1 MQRER
6 SGVIRVVVGEDSP
19 LMRQIIVETLS
30 RDPDIEVVGTGS
42 DGREILKTVVEL
54 KPDCVTLDLDMP
66 VMNGLESLRY
76 IMSEWPTPIVILSAH
91 TASAARLALTCLEY
105 GAIDFVSKTN
115 KGMRFPTHEL
125 IDKVKAAASV
135 DTAKV
140 KFGPSDW
147 PFSAKT
153 KRNRSDQ
160 IESVILI
167 GASTGG
173 PQALME
179 IIPRLPEDLP
189 ACVVIAQH
197 MPPNFTRYLAERLN
211 ERSAL
216 VVSEAEEGD
225 LLLSERVLVTP
236 GGMHIFLEEHLGQP
250 AVMLLPRN
258 DLQRSACPSI
268 DFAMTSFA
276 PVFKERLIS
285 IVLTGMGRD
294 GTAGSIVVNRNGG
307 TVACQDGE
315 TSIIFGMPGSVI
327 NNGTAD
333 IVLPLE
339 AIADYIV
346 EKANELKSRELIYE
360 RQ

>member
-1 MQRER
+1 MHKER
-6 SGVIRVVVGEDSP
+6 SGVLRVVVGEDSP

-42 DGREILKTVVEL
+42 DGREVLKAVVEL

-66 VMNGLESLRY
+66 VMNGLETLRY
-76 IMSEWPTPIVILSAH
+76 IMSEWPTPVVILSAH

-115 KGMRFPTHEL
+115 RGMQFPTHEL
-125 IDKVKAAASV
+125 IEKVKAAATV
-135 DTAKV
+135 DATKV
-140 KFGPSDW
+140 KFGPTEW
-147 PFSAKT
+147 PFSSKT
-153 KRNRSDQ
+153 KRSRSNQ
-160 IESVILI
+160 IESIVLI

-189 ACVVIAQH
+189 ACVII
-197 MPPNFTRYLAERLN
+197 T
-211 ERSAL
+211 AL
-216 VVSEAEEGD
+216 MVNEAEEGD

-276 PVFKERLIS
+276 PVFMERLVS
-285 IVLTGMGRD
+285 VVLTGMGKD
-294 GTAGSIVVNRNGG
+294 GTAGSVVVNRNSG
-307 TVACQDGE
+307 TVVCQDGE
-315 TSIIFGMPGSVI
+315 TSMIFGMPASVI

-346 EKANELKSRELIYE
+346 EKTNELKSKELVYE